1 MTESASGKPMTF
13 LEHLEELRARII
25 KCALAIALGF
35 GLGWTF
41 REPLLA
47 WLTRP
52 FVMAWKAA
60 HIAEVASLH
69 FPAPASL
76 FFAYLKLAF
85 LAGVVLALPVLFYQ
99 LWAFIAPGLYSREK
113 RYAFPFVLS
122 STLLFA
128 GGGYFGWKV
137 AFPIA
142 FRYLLG
148 LSGTV
153 SSGLAVSPTVMIDDY
168 LDFVIRML
176 LAFGVVFELPILAF
190 FLSLAGVITYR
201 HLWRFFRYFVVLAF
215 VIAAIVTPP
224 DIISQLLLAI
234 PLCLLYAISI
244 GIAWLVGRKRDQPG

>member
-1 MTESASGKPMTF
+1 MTF
-13 LEHLEELRARII
+13 FEHLEELRGRIV
-25 KCALAIALGF
+25 KSVLAIGIGF
-35 GLGWTF
+35 AIGWVF

-47 WLTRP
+47 WLTHP

-60 HIAEVASLH
+60 HLTEAASLH

-76 FFAYLKLAF
+76 FFAYLKLSF
-85 LAGVVLALPVLFYQ
+85 LAGVVFALPVLFYQ
-99 LWAFIAPGLYSREK
+99 LWAFIAPGLYAREK

-128 GGGYFGWKV
+128 GGGYFGWRV

-148 LSGTV
+148 LSGAV
-153 SSGLAVSPTVMIDDY
+153 SAELTVSPTVMIDDY

-190 FLSLAGVITYR
+190 FLSLSGVITYR
-201 HLWRFFRYFVVLAF
+201 HLLRFFRYFVVLAF
-215 VIAAIVTPP
+215 VVAAIVTPP

-234 PLCLLYAISI
+234 PLCLLYALSI
-244 GIAWLVGRKRDQPG
+244 GLAWLVGRKRTQVD